1 MFIRDRIRDFRR
13 VKASDLEPNP
23 RNWRTHPRGQQN
35 ALRALLAEVGYAGA
49 LVARELENGALQL
62 IDGHLRAETTPDQ
75 LVPVLVLDVTEA
87 EANKLLAF
95 FDPLSALAGRDEERA
110 AALAAEVETASPEL
124 RAILDRLAGESASET
139 ASAEAAGPS
148 DVAPSYQL
156 VVQCADEAEQQAL
169 FTQFTEQG
177 LKCRVLTM

>member
-13 VKASDLEPNP
+13 VQARDLLPNP

-49 LVARELENGALQL
+49 LVARELKNGSLQL

-95 FDPLSALAGRDEERA
+95 FDPLSALAGRDEDRA
-110 AALAAEVETASPEL
+110 AALAAEVQTASPEL
-124 RAILDRLAGESASET
+124 QALLQRLADQRAAEREP
-139 ASAEAAGPS
+139 AEAT
-148 DVAPSYQL
+148 DHEREHSYQL
-156 VVQCADEAEQQAL
+156 VVQCADEDEQRAL